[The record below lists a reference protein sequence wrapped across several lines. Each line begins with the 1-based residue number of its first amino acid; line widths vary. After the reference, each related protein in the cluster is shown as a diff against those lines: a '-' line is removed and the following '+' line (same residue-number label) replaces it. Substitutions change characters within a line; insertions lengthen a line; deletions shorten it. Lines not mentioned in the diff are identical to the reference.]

1 MKGTKNVGFRA
12 AIPLVIVYAFG
23 VTVADKFA
31 TATVAFFAENTGPAM
46 EYIVEK
52 TEPFVELAKFVLDD
66 DYRE

>member
-31 TATVAFFAENTGPAM
+31 TATVAFFSEWSPSALTFIADQAQP
-46 EYIVEK
+46 IVD
-52 TEPFVELAKFVLDD
+52 LAKLAFNDD
-66 DYRE
+66 D

>member
-31 TATVAFFAENTGPAM
+31 TATVAFFAENTGPVMEFVAEKSETLVAM
-46 EYIVEK
+46 AK
-52 TEPFVELAKFVLDD
+52 TAVNGNDD
-66 DYRE
+66 